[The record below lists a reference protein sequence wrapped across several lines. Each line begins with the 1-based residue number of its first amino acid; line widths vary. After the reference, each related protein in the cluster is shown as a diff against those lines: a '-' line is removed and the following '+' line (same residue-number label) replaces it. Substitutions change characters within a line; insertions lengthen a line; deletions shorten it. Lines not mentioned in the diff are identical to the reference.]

1 MVIGCSL
8 KYIWIFNAKRGIS
21 AILIGN
27 GKQINQ
33 EKIIEINPNLKG
45 LPGVD
50 FQSFGLSK
58 ENRDLIITDQE
69 GRYWQLDEQFHAH
82 QLRSTPQMENIVR
95 KQLIIEVKTEGG
107 IVYRIRLGPAA
118 KQTIFGEIAVDADL
132 VFRYKNKRR
141 EGLRISLI
149 EKGGAIQWQQNFD
162 QLLDRKNEQFRPV
175 AVYERGKIVLV
186 ILDTN
191 RGTRLLWL
199 DLKSSVCIK
208 NQRV

>member
-1 MVIGCSL
+1 
-8 KYIWIFNAKRGIS
+8 
-21 AILIGN
+21 
-27 GKQINQ
+27 
-33 EKIIEINPNLKG
+33 
-45 LPGVD
+45 
-50 FQSFGLSK
+50 
-58 ENRDLIITDQE
+58 
-69 GRYWQLDEQFHAH
+69 
-82 QLRSTPQMENIVR
+82 MENTVR

-107 IVYRIRLGPAA
+107 IVYSIELGPAA
-118 KQTIFGEIAVDADL
+118 KHMIFGEIAVDADL
-132 VFRYKNKRR
+132 LFQYKNKRR

-186 ILDTN
+186 VLDTN

-199 DLKSSVCIK
+199 DLKSGVCIK